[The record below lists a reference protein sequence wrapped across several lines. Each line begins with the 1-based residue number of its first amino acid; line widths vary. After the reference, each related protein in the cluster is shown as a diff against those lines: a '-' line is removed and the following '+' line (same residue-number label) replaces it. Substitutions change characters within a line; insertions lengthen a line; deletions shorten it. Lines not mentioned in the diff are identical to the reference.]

1 MRTRG
6 LAHINGHNKTHITNH
21 KNKTPSINSEG
32 QKKRPATRTDAHME
46 RERRAEGERD
56 REAHTHRAREGTTHT
71 MRDMHAQTRATT
83 HTHTERDGGGRERH
97 VDTNA
102 ESKIHRITQE
112 NHRSE
117 RN

>member
-6 LAHINGHNKTHITNH
+6 LAHINGHSKTHITNH
-21 KNKTPSINSEG
+21 KHKTPSNDSEG

-56 REAHTHRAREGTTHT
+56 REAHTRRVREGTTHT
-71 MRDMHAQTRATT
+71 MRDMNAQTCATT
-83 HTHTERDGGGRERH
+83 HTHREGGGGRERH
-97 VDTNA
+97 VDTTA
-102 ESKIHRITQE
+102 ESKIHRRTQE
-112 NHRSE
+112 KHRSE